1 MVERG
6 TGESLDHVA
15 ERAEE
20 VLARWSSYAGH
31 RGLEG
36 RELGLDTEEDERQE
50 EEEEEQVEEEEK
62 EVEVVV
68 VEEEESISS
77 VFESLAALRFGGM
90 RIFGDA
96 GAR

>member
-20 VLARWSSYAGH
+20 VLARGSSYAGH

-50 EEEEEQVEEEEK
+50 EEEEEE
-62 EVEVVV
+62 
-68 VEEEESISS
+68 EEEESICHL
-77 VFESLAALRFGGM
+77 SLNLWLHDDMVG
-90 RIFGDA
+90 
-96 GAR
+96 